1 MTKCSKCTKYTII
14 CIKCKCEKNFCIKCK
29 LPEIH
34 NCNFDYKNNGKRK
47 ISEDNPKIINKK
59 IRDI

>member
-1 MTKCSKCTKYTII
+1 MKKYII

-34 NCNFDYKNNGKRK
+34 NCVFDYKKDGKRK
-47 ISEDNPKIINKK
+47 ISENNPKISNKK
-59 IRDI
+59 IREI